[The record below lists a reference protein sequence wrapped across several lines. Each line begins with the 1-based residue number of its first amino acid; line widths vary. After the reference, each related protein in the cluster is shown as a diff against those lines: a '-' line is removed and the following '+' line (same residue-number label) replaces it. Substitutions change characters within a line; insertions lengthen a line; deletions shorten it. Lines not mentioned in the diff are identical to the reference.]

1 MSAFPKGE
9 CLLCH
14 APVPKTMSFCPH
26 SDHYNRY
33 IKGQGKVT
41 ALQRAEEKKLTVASE
56 RVTTE
61 RTFVNLE
68 AKCTATRA
76 EMYFLDTQEQVQTVK
91 EQSSKEDWWQRYEK
105 HFATFGSALI
115 PVVMAISVGC
125 DIGVFLWEHSGLANV
140 WLNTPLLL
148 VAIGF
153 EIALASLTYYVRG
166 VLKDKELAA
175 KGNKAIY
182 EARYNKARNGW
193 FFLAA
198 VSAVAQFA
206 AITNGSLAG
215 LTPIIIT
222 VLAIRVIGT
231 TCVDGVIALCFAPR
245 VKTPEMLIAEMDQ
258 EAEQLEKLAQ
268 SQVRLLQA
276 QSTVRK
282 LFYDV
287 QEVR

>member
-1 MSAFPKGE
+1 MPAFPKGE

-14 APVPKTMSFCPH
+14 SPVPKDRSFCPGT
-26 SDHYNRY
+26 DHYDRY

-41 ALQRAEEKKLTVASE
+41 ALQRTEQKKLAVAS
-56 RVTTE
+56 RKVTE
-61 RTFVNLE
+61 ETFVNIE
-68 AKCTATRA
+68 EKHTATRA
-76 EMYFLDTQEQVQTVK
+76 EMYFLETQEQVQTLK
-91 EQSSKEDWWQRYEK
+91 EQGSKEDWWQHYEK
-105 HFATFGSALI
+105 HFATVGAALI
-115 PVVMAISVGC
+115 PVIMAISVGC
-125 DIGVFLWEHSGLANV
+125 DIGVFLWEHSGQANA

-182 EARYNKARNGW
+182 EARYHKARNGW

-198 VSAVAQFA
+198 VSAIAQFA
-206 AITNGSLAG
+206 AITNGSLEG
-215 LTPIIIT
+215 LTPIILT

-287 QEVR
+287 QEVQA